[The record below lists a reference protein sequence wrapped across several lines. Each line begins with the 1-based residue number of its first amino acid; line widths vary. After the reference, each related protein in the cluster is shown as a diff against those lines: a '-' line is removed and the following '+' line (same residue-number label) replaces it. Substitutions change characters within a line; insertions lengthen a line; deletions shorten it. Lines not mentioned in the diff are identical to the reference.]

1 MRAAERIETTDLVL
15 AAEHF
20 DRGQHPRAALAYL
33 AASQSE
39 ATQFRHQ
46 PALALASRGLEL
58 AAERGDR
65 FALLMAQARLLVE
78 LGRAGDAIEA
88 CRAALD
94 ASASPGERA
103 QALIAMAAGM
113 RLNERIDD
121 GLAALDEAEP
131 LAQDAGLALELS
143 RLHHLRGNLLF
154 PLGRHQ
160 ECLSEHE
167 QARQQARRAGS
178 LEAEAAALGGLG
190 DAYYLRGHMRS
201 AHEQFSEC
209 VALARAHGFG
219 RLEVANL
226 PMVGWTLQHL
236 NDTAGA
242 VAVGIEAIEL
252 AVRASQP
259 RAELLARNL
268 VLWVDGLCRDNRA
281 HAERQIEA
289 GLPLIQVLGAR
300 RFEAQFR
307 GVSAVL
313 ALRRG
318 DRGLARTLADAALA
332 ICREHG
338 MGHIGPWIFGVCALI
353 ETDVDKRRNLLA
365 EGEAQLARGCV
376 SHNHVWLRDLAIE
389 VSLEIGDWDAAEQN
403 CARIRAYTA
412 AEPLPMSDFLIGR
425 GLALARFGRGER
437 GADLRSELVE
447 LRARASAA
455 ELNSS
460 LPAIETALA
469 AHDLNGLGACSG

>member
-1 MRAAERIETTDLVL
+1 M
-15 AAEHF
+15 
-20 DRGQHPRAALAYL
+20 
-33 AASQSE
+33 
-39 ATQFRHQ
+39 
-46 PALALASRGLEL
+46 
-58 AAERGDR
+58 
-65 FALLMAQARLLVE
+65 
-78 LGRAGDAIEA
+78 
-88 CRAALD
+88 
-94 ASASPGERA
+94 
-103 QALIAMAAGM
+103 
-113 RLNERIDD
+113 
-121 GLAALDEAEP
+121 
-131 LAQDAGLALELS
+131 
-143 RLHHLRGNLLF
+143 
-154 PLGRHQ
+154 
-160 ECLSEHE
+160 
-167 QARQQARRAGS
+167 ARQAGS

-236 NDTAGA
+236 NDSGGA

-252 AVRASQP
+252 AERASQP

-268 VLWVDGLCRDNRA
+268 VIWVDGLSRDNRA

-289 GLPLIQVLGAR
+289 GLPLIQMLGAR
-300 RFEAQFR
+300 RFEAQFL

-469 AHDLNGLGACSG
+469 AHDLNSLGACRG